1 MEFFLSNCF
10 WNIDKKGENSQDY
23 LTVSFLKNIFQFH
36 FRFFK
41 LIILNALPRII
52 NFSIVYP
59 RDTSNDPSKNRK
71 QMRETFVDRSIL
83 EYHNDQEE
91 EEERR
96 SSFGYART
104 GCFYF
109 QKGNRREA
117 TLEEKKRGLASFQQK

>member
-83 EYHNDQEE
+83 EYHNDRPRRRRRKEQFRIRAHRLFLFP
-91 EEERR
+91 ER
-96 SSFGYART
+96 
-104 GCFYF
+104 
-109 QKGNRREA
+109 K
-117 TLEEKKRGLASFQQK
+117 